1 MIETSPLTGKSFAPG
16 YQLMVALFLAKRQS
30 VKVILE
36 VFLLVFYQ
44 GKLLLKI
51 TAEQMGILVCS
62 VIFII
67 TLNGFNKVFQSIFEM
82 IDDNL
87 IF

>member
-36 VFLLVFYQ
+36 VLWYVISTDISLLLVFYQ
-44 GKLLLKI
+44 GKLLSKI

-67 TLNGFNKVFQSIFEM
+67 TLNGFNKVFQSS
-82 IDDNL
+82 
-87 IF
+87 